1 MKHFQY
7 KISRH
12 SSDELTQLVYF
23 CSPDGQ
29 CSMESIPVNQ
39 MEKMQEILNEGG
51 KEGWELIQVAFGK
64 DGFVIFWKREG
75 GGVHE
80 NNQD

>member
-1 MKHFQY
+1 
-7 KISRH
+7 
-12 SSDELTQLVYF
+12 
-23 CSPDGQ
+23 
-29 CSMESIPVNQ
+29 MESIPVNQ